1 MSGKRI
7 TETVLTVEEIAADP
21 EKAREVMCDMAEQ
34 IDLLTMERDNLRKEI
49 EAYEDIDDRAYEGR
63 L

>member
-1 MSGKRI
+1 MNKRI
-7 TETVLTVEEIAADP
+7 TETVLTIEQITADP

-34 IDLLTMERDNLRKEI
+34 IEQLTLERDKLRDEVEARDDI
-49 EAYEDIDDRAYEGR
+49 EDRAYEGR